1 MNFSVLTKSRFLILL
16 LTLCAMPLHPLQS
29 QVIRV
34 DCPTY
39 CSMYDIDTMC
49 PIQVQWTLHAADM
62 GHAKRM
68 PGWKFINDVSSAG
81 KNVLHADYNHSGYD
95 RGHLCPAQDRSKS
108 AKLMRSTF
116 AMSNCAP
123 QVPALNRGTWKQT
136 ENSCRLAASIYDS
149 VCVLVMPVF
158 LNRDTLT
165 FGEHGMR
172 VPHAFFKAA
181 WVADTDS
188 VIYSWFFFNHE

>member
-1 MNFSVLTKSRFLILL
+1 MNFSGLTKSRFLILL
-16 LTLCAMPLHPLQS
+16 LALWTMTLPDMQS
-29 QVIRV
+29 QVVRI
-34 DCPTY
+34 DTPAY
-39 CSMYDIDTMC
+39 CSMYDLDTMC
-49 PIQVQWTLHAADM
+49 PSQVQWTLHDADM
-62 GHAKRM
+62 GKAIRL

-95 RGHLCPAQDRSKS
+95 RGHLCPAKDRSKS

-123 QVPALNRGTWKQT
+123 QVTALNRGTWKET

-165 FGEHGMR
+165 IGTHGMR

-188 VIYSWFFFNHE
+188 VIYTWFIFNHD

>member
-16 LTLCAMPLHPLQS
+16 LALCAMPLHHLQS

-34 DCPTY
+34 NCDTY
-39 CSMYDIDTMC
+39 CSMYDIETMC
-49 PIQVQWTLHAADM
+49 PSQVQWTLHAADM
-62 GHAKRM
+62 GKAIRM

-81 KNVLHADYNHSGYD
+81 KNVLHADYNHSGFD
-95 RGHLCPAQDRSKS
+95 RGHLCPAKDRSKS
-108 AKLMRSTF
+108 AMLMRSTF

-123 QVPALNRGTWKQT
+123 QVPALNRGAWKDT

-158 LNRDTLT
+158 LERDTLT
-165 FGEHGMR
+165 IGEHGMR

-181 WVADTDS
+181 WVAETDS
-188 VIYSWFFFNHE
+188 VIYSWFLFNHE

>member
-1 MNFSVLTKSRFLILL
+1 MNFSGLIKSRFLILL
-16 LTLCAMPLHPLQS
+16 LALWLMPSTHMQS

-34 DCPTY
+34 NCDTY
-39 CSMYDIDTMC
+39 CSMYDIETMC
-49 PIQVQWTLHAADM
+49 PRQVFWTLHDGDM
-62 GHAKRM
+62 GKAIRL

-81 KNVLHADYNHSGYD
+81 KNVLHADYNHSGFD
-95 RGHLCPAQDRSKS
+95 RGHLCPAKDRSKS

-123 QVPALNRGTWKQT
+123 QVPALNRDPWKET
-136 ENSCRLAASIYDS
+136 ENSCRLAALLYDS

-165 FGEHGMR
+165 IGAHGMR

-181 WVADTDS
+181 WVAETDS
-188 VIYSWFFFNHE
+188 VIYSWFLFNHE

>member
-16 LTLCAMPLHPLQS
+16 LALFAMPLHPLHS
-29 QVIRV
+29 QVVRIES
-34 DCPTY
+34 PTY
-39 CSMYDIDTMC
+39 CSMYDIETMC
-49 PIQVQWTLHAADM
+49 PSQVQWTLHAADM
-62 GHAKRM
+62 GKAIRM
-68 PGWKFINDVSSAG
+68 PGWKFINDVSIDG
-81 KNVLHADYNHSGYD
+81 KNVLHADFNHSGYE
-95 RGHLCPAQDRSKS
+95 RGHLCPAKDRSKS

-123 QVPALNRGTWKQT
+123 QVPALNRGSWKLT

-165 FGEHGMR
+165 IGAHGMR

-181 WVADTDS
+181 WVAETDS
-188 VIYSWFFFNHE
+188 VIYSWFLFNHE

>member
-1 MNFSVLTKSRFLILL
+1 MNFSELKKSRFLILL
-16 LTLCAMPLHPLQS
+16 LAMFAMTLQPLHS
-29 QVIRV
+29 QLVRI
-34 DCPTY
+34 DSPTY

-49 PIQVQWTLHAADM
+49 PRQVLWTLHAADM
-62 GHAKRM
+62 GHAMRM
-68 PGWKFINDVSSAG
+68 PGWKFVNDVIPAAA
-81 KNVLHADYNHSGYD
+81 NLLHADFNHSGFD

-123 QVPALNRGTWKQT
+123 QLPALNRGAWKQT

-158 LNRDTLT
+158 LDRDTLT
-165 FGEHGMR
+165 IGEHGMR

-181 WVADTDS
+181 WVAETDS
-188 VIYSWFFFNHE
+188 VIYTWFFFNHD

>member
-1 MNFSVLTKSRFLILL
+1 MLL
-16 LTLCAMPLHPLQS
+16 SLCAMPLHPLHS
-29 QVIRV
+29 QVVRIES
-34 DCPTY
+34 PAY
-39 CSMYDIDTMC
+39 SSMYDIDTMC
-49 PIQVQWTLHAADM
+49 PRQVFWTLHAADM
-62 GHAKRM
+62 GKAKRM
-68 PGWKFINDVSSAG
+68 PGWKFLNDVSSAG
-81 KNVLHADYNHSGYD
+81 KNVLHADYCHSGFD
-95 RGHLCPAQDRSKS
+95 RGHLCPAKDRSKS

-123 QVPALNRGTWKQT
+123 QMPALNRGAWKDT

-158 LNRDTLT
+158 LDRDTLSI
-165 FGEHGMR
+165 GEHGMR

-181 WVADTDS
+181 WIAETDS

>member
-16 LTLCAMPLHPLQS
+16 LALFAMPLHQLHS
-29 QVIRV
+29 QVVRIES
-34 DCPTY
+34 PTY

-49 PIQVQWTLHAADM
+49 PSQIQWTLHATDM
-62 GHAKRM
+62 GNAIRK
-68 PGWKFINDVSSAG
+68 PYWKFTNDVSIDG
-81 KNVLHADYNHSGYD
+81 KNVLHADFDHSGYD

-123 QVPALNRGTWKQT
+123 QVPALNRGIWKQT

-165 FGEHGMR
+165 IGAHGMR

-181 WVADTDS
+181 WVAETDS
-188 VIYSWFFFNHE
+188 VIYSWFLFNHD

>member
-1 MNFSVLTKSRFLILL
+1 MNLSALIKNKIMILL
-16 LTLCAMPLHPLQS
+16 LALSLMPSTPLQS
-29 QVIRV
+29 QVIRI
-34 DCPTY
+34 DSPAY
-39 CSMYDIDTMC
+39 SSMYDIDTMC
-49 PIQVQWTLHAADM
+49 PVQVQWTQHAADM
-62 GHAKRM
+62 GKAIRM

-81 KNVLHADYNHSGYD
+81 KNFLHEDYNHSGYD
-95 RGHLCPAQDRSKS
+95 RGHLCPAKDRSKS
-108 AKLMRSTF
+108 TKLMRSTF

-165 FGEHGMR
+165 IGVHGMR

-188 VIYSWFFFNHE
+188 VIYSWFLFNHE

>member
-1 MNFSVLTKSRFLILL
+1 MLFALAL
-16 LTLCAMPLHPLQS
+16 MPSAPIHS
-29 QVIRV
+29 QVVRIES
-34 DCPTY
+34 PAY
-39 CSMYDIDTMC
+39 CSMYDIETMC
-49 PIQVQWTLHAADM
+49 PRQVLWTLHATDM
-62 GHAKRM
+62 GKAIRM

-95 RGHLCPAQDRSKS
+95 RGHLCPAKDRSKS
-108 AKLMRSTF
+108 AKMMRSTF

-123 QVPALNRGTWKQT
+123 QVPALNRGPWKET

-149 VCVLVMPVF
+149 VCVLVMPVY
-158 LNRDTLT
+158 LDRDTLT
-165 FGEHGMR
+165 IGVHGMM